1 MQKENRWMAL
11 LFSEINHATY
21 SPPSPRVALPGDS
34 GGDPRR
40 QPPPPQ
46 AAPGGRRRRRR
57 LSGRRR
63 RPAVEPKPSQLAS
76 PPLLLPLSSTRL
88 PPPGPQSRRRGL
100 DVASPPA
107 AEAGSGRS
115 LAGSAPPGR
124 FWPWLGCALPPPPA
138 GARASASRPPAVRRV
153 ASPSPVPPWAV
164 VPPVARGCGH
174 RRSPWVAASRAP
186 SAADPVFH
194 AVVLVAGA
202 SGPRAPFSG
211 RRWWP
216 LWPGGHRLRPRVGG

>member
-1 MQKENRWMAL
+1 MRIDVKNNDYKENSFIEHHRRLQMKKKASRSVRL
-11 LFSEINHATY
+11 ELPPPASLSLATRGAIRAA
-21 SPPSPRVALPGDS
+21 SHL
-34 GGDPRR
+34 
-40 QPPPPQ
+40 PPQ

-115 LAGSAPPGR
+115 LAGSAPPGPDLAVAGVCPPPSSCR
-124 FWPWLGCALPPPPA
+124 RPCLGVAAACGASGGLAVAGAALGRCPSGGWGPPPP
-138 GARASASRPPAVRRV
+138 PPGPDPG
-153 ASPSPVPPWAV
+153 SP
-164 VPPVARGCGH
+164 
-174 RRSPWVAASRAP
+174 
-186 SAADPVFH
+186 
-194 AVVLVAGA
+194 
-202 SGPRAPFSG
+202 
-211 RRWWP
+211 
-216 LWPGGHRLRPRVGG
+216 